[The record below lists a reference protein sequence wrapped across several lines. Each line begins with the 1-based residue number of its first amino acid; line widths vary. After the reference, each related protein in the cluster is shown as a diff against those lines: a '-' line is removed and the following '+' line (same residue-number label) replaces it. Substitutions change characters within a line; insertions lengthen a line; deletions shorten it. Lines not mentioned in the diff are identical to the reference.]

1 MIFSSKIPSWFCRLA
16 MPGVALLLAL
26 MPSFAFA
33 QPQPPTE
40 AQEVMAAVEKTLQRH
55 AGDVHACFSKA
66 LADRLDISGK
76 LELEVTVGAG
86 RKVKDVTIES
96 KAASI
101 TDSLAACVV
110 QAAKSWQIDGIEA
123 GASVVLPFNFSSQAA
138 QFVVSLQDAPLRGP
152 QAKGKTLPPFQVKI
166 LIDPENVRSRNL
178 SVTHLVVSP
187 ANRVA
192 MHRHPGS
199 AKVLYMLKGNAR
211 VLGPKGQDPV
221 KLAEGDAIY
230 IPKGFPHVIENM
242 GRQISAEMLQ
252 VFSPSGPEKVYR
264 DPTDP
269 TARAAFEVLRG
280 DPGKAPEG
288 AKLVVARGQ
297 NSVAKATLGGKAS
310 EQLLMDPSLTGDA
323 SFSIGLVQY
332 QPGAFVPKHANAG
345 SAEFLWVVSGGGI
358 VKVGAEDFP
367 FAAGQAVHIPADQP
381 QSSSFKKDEP
391 TIVLQ
396 VYSPALAPKPET
408 KP

>member
-1 MIFSSKIPSWFCRLA
+1 MTFSLKTTSRICRLA
-16 MPGVALLLAL
+16 LPGVAFL
-26 MPSFAFA
+26 PSLAFA
-33 QPQPPTE
+33 QPKEPTE
-40 AQEVMAAVEKTLQRH
+40 SQQVMAAVEKTLQRH
-55 AGDVHACFSKA
+55 AGDVHACFGKA

-96 KAASI
+96 KADSV
-101 TDSLAACVV
+101 TDALAACVV
-110 QAAKSWQIDGIEA
+110 EAAKGWQIDGIEA

-138 QFVVSLQDAPLRGP
+138 QFVVSLEDAPLRGP
-152 QAKGKTLPPFQVKI
+152 QARGKTLPPFQVKI
-166 LIDPENVRSRNL
+166 VIDPENVRSRNL

-192 MHRHPGS
+192 MHRHPNS

-221 KLAEGDAIY
+221 KLSEGDAIY

-242 GRQISAEMLQ
+242 GRQLSAEMLQ
-252 VFSPSGPEKVYR
+252 VFSPCGPEKVYR
-264 DPTDP
+264 DPKDP

-288 AKLVVARGQ
+288 SKLVVARGQ
-297 NSVAKATLGGKAS
+297 SVAAKASLGGKAS
-310 EQLLMDPSLTGDA
+310 VQILMDPTLTGDS
-323 SFSIGLVQY
+323 SFSMNLVQY
-332 QPGAFVPKHANAG
+332 QPGTVVSKHANAG
-345 SAEFLWVVSGGGI
+345 SAEVLWVVSGGGNM
-358 VKVGAEDFP
+358 KVGAEDFP
-367 FAAGQAVHIPADQP
+367 FAAGQALHIPADQP
-381 QSSSFKKDEP
+381 QSPSFKKDEP